1 MLLEEFNPLHD
12 EMVSVIDNDGTVSRD
27 GWKQQVSD
35 EEAVDALKQ
44 MLFARQADVMTVSYQ
59 RQGRMYTY
67 PPNLGQEAIQVAV
80 GMLLRR
86 DDWLVPAFREL
97 GTWLAKGV
105 TLKELFLFWRGHEDA
120 SRFENAPNTLPV
132 AVPVSSQMP
141 HAPGIGFALKRQ
153 GSDAVVCAFVG
164 DGGTSEGDFH
174 EGLNFA
180 GVWQV
185 PVVFV
190 VQNNQFAISV
200 PSHSQTASRN
210 IAVKAHAYG
219 MPGIQVDGNDF
230 FASYDV
236 MKEAFDYAR
245 AGKGPV
251 LVEAV
256 TYRKGAHTT
265 SDDPSR
271 YRSKEEETEWEKRDP
286 INRLRAYLEA
296 KKAWSVNEKQL
307 LKEYRKEIDRQFVEA
322 ENYEPYRLEDVFQ
335 WHYEEM
341 PEELRRQK
349 VAYERFLNWKEA
361 QA

>member
-1 MLLEEFNPLHD
+1 MLLDDFDPLSD
-12 EMVSVIDNDGTVSRD
+12 DMVTVLDNEGGVTQK
-27 GWKQQVSD
+27 GWKPPVSD
-35 EEAVDALKQ
+35 EEAVEALKQ
-44 MLFARQADVMTVSYQ
+44 MLLARQVDTMSVSYQ
-59 RQGRMYTY
+59 RQGRMFTY
-67 PPNLGQEAIQVAV
+67 PPNLGQEAIQVAT
-80 GMLLRR
+80 GMLLRE

-97 GTWLAKGV
+97 GMWLAKGV
-105 TLKELFLFWRGHEDA
+105 SIKELFLYWRGHEDA
-120 SRFENAPNTLPV
+120 SRFENAPNTLPIS
-132 AVPVSSQMP
+132 VPVASQIT
-141 HAPGIGFALKRQ
+141 HGPGLGFAVKRRGTDQ
-153 GSDAVVCAFVG
+153 VVCACVG

-180 GVWQV
+180 GVWKV
-185 PVVFV
+185 PVVFL

-210 IAVKAHAYG
+210 IAVKGLAYG

-230 FASYDV
+230 FASYQV
-236 MKEAFDYAR
+236 MKEAFDHAR

-271 YRSKEEETEWEKRDP
+271 YRTKEEETEWENRDP
-286 INRLRAYLEA
+286 INRLRAYLE
-296 KKAWSVNEKQL
+296 KKKLWSENEKQL
-307 LKEYRKEIDRQFVEA
+307 LRDYRKEIDRQFVEA
-322 ENYEPYRLEDVFQ
+322 ENYAAYNLDDVFQ
-335 WHYEEM
+335 WHFEEM

>member
-1 MLLEEFNPLHD
+1 MLLDEFDPLSD
-12 EMVSVIDNDGTVSRD
+12 DMVSVLDNDGRVTRK
-27 GWKQQVSD
+27 GWKQPVSD
-35 EEAVDALKQ
+35 EEAVEALKQ
-44 MLFARQADVMTVSYQ
+44 MLLARQADTMSVSYQ
-59 RQGRMYTY
+59 RQGRMFTY
-67 PPNLGQEAIQVAV
+67 PPNLGQEAIQVAA
-80 GMLLRR
+80 GMLLREN
-86 DDWLVPAFREL
+86 DWLVSAFREL
-97 GTWLAKGV
+97 GMWLAKGV
-105 TLKELFLFWRGHEDA
+105 TLKELFLYWRGHEDA
-120 SRFENAPNTLPV
+120 SRFENAPNALPLSVPV
-132 AVPVSSQMP
+132 ASQIP
-141 HAPGIGFALKRQ
+141 HGTGLGFAVKKRGTDQ
-153 GSDAVVCAFVG
+153 VVCACVG

-185 PVVFV
+185 PVVFL

-210 IAVKAHAYG
+210 IAAKGRAYG

-230 FASYDV
+230 FASYEV
-236 MKEAFDYAR
+236 MKEAFDHAR

-271 YRSKEEETEWEKRDP
+271 YRTKEEETEWETRDP
-286 INRLRAYLEA
+286 INRLRSYLEA
-296 KKAWSVNEKQL
+296 KNAWSENEKQL
-307 LKEYRKEIDRQFVEA
+307 LHEYRKEIDRQFLEA
-322 ENYEPYRLEDVFQ
+322 ENYGPYELEDVFR

>member
-1 MLLEEFNPLHD
+1 MLLDEFDPLHD
-12 EMVSVIDNDGTVSRD
+12 DMVTVIDNEGSVVGS
-27 GWKQQVSD
+27 GWEQQLSD
-35 EEAVDALKQ
+35 EEVVDALKQ
-44 MLFARQADVMTVSYQ
+44 MLFARQTDLMTVSYQ
-59 RQGRMYTY
+59 RQGRMFTY
-67 PPNLGQEAIQVAV
+67 PPNLGQEAIQVAT
-80 GMLLRR
+80 GMLLRD

-105 TLKELFLFWRGHEDA
+105 TVKELFLFWRGHEEA

-132 AVPVSSQMP
+132 AVPVASQMP
-141 HAPGIGFALKRQ
+141 HAPGIGFAVKRNNTDQ
-153 GSDAVVCAFVG
+153 IVCAFVG

-174 EGLNFA
+174 EGMNFA

-210 IAVKAHAYG
+210 LAAKGLAYG

-230 FASYDV
+230 LASYDV
-236 MKEAFDYAR
+236 VKEAFEHAR

-251 LVEAV
+251 LIEAV

-271 YRSKEEETEWEKRDP
+271 YRTKEEEGEWEKRDP

-296 KKAWSVNEKQL
+296 KDAWSVDEDQL
-307 LKEYRKEIDRQFVEA
+307 LEEYKKEIDRQFVEA
-322 ENYEPYRLEDVFQ
+322 ENYGPYELEDVFR

-341 PEELRRQK
+341 PDELRRQK

>member
-1 MLLEEFNPLHD
+1 MLLDEFDPLSD
-12 EMVSVIDNDGTVSRD
+12 DMVSVLDNEGRVKRT
-27 GWKQQVSD
+27 GWKQPVSD
-35 EEAVDALKQ
+35 EEAVEALKQ
-44 MLFARQADVMTVSYQ
+44 MLLARQADTMSVSYQ
-59 RQGRMYTY
+59 RQGRMFTY
-67 PPNLGQEAIQVAV
+67 PPNLGQEAIQVAA
-80 GMLLRR
+80 GMLLRE

-97 GTWLAKGV
+97 GMWLAKGV
-105 TLKELFLFWRGHEDA
+105 TLKELFLYWRGHEDA
-120 SRFENAPNTLPV
+120 SRFEHARNALPLSVPV
-132 AVPVSSQMP
+132 ASQIP
-141 HAPGIGFALKRQ
+141 HGTGVGFAVKKAGTDQ
-153 GSDAVVCAFVG
+153 VVCACVG
-164 DGGTSEGDFH
+164 DGGASEGDFH

-185 PVVFV
+185 PVVFL

-200 PSHSQTASRN
+200 PSHRQTAARN
-210 IAVKAHAYG
+210 IAAKGRAYG
-219 MPGIQVDGNDF
+219 IPGIQVDGNDF
-230 FASYDV
+230 FASYEV
-236 MKEAFDYAR
+236 MKAAVDHAR

-271 YRSKEEETEWEKRDP
+271 YRTKEEETEWEKRDP

-296 KKAWSVNEKQL
+296 KNAWSENEKQL
-307 LKEYRKEIDRQFVEA
+307 LREYRKEIDRQFLEA
-322 ENYEPYRLEDVFQ
+322 ENYGPYELDDVFR

-361 QA
+361 QG

>member
-1 MLLEEFNPLHD
+1 MLLDEFDPLSD
-12 EMVSVIDNDGTVSRD
+12 EMVTVLGNDGAVTRN
-27 GWKQQVSD
+27 GWKQPVSD

-44 MLFARQADVMTVSYQ
+44 MLFARQADTMSVSYQ
-59 RQGRMYTY
+59 RQGRMFTY
-67 PPNLGQEAIQVAV
+67 PPNNGQEAIQVATA
-80 GMLLRR
+80 MLLRR
-86 DDWLVPAFREL
+86 DDWLVSAFREL
-97 GTWLAKGV
+97 GMWLAKGI
-105 TLKELFLFWRGHEDA
+105 TLKELFLYWRGHEDA
-120 SRFENAPNTLPV
+120 SRFENAPNTLPIS
-132 AVPVSSQMP
+132 VPVSSQIP
-141 HAPGIGFALKRQ
+141 HAPGIGFAIKKQ
-153 GSDAVVCAFVG
+153 GTDQIVVACVG

-180 GVWQV
+180 GVWKV
-185 PVVFV
+185 PVVFL

-200 PSHSQTASRN
+200 PSHQQTASRN
-210 IAVKAHAYG
+210 IAAKGLAYG

-230 FASYDV
+230 FASYEV
-236 MKEAFDYAR
+236 MKEAVDYAR
-245 AGKGPV
+245 SGAGPV

-271 YRSKEEETEWEKRDP
+271 YRTREEETEWEGRDP

-296 KKAWSVNEKQL
+296 NKKWSENEKQL
-307 LKEYRKEIDRQFVEA
+307 LREYRKEIDRQFVEA
-322 ENYEPYRLEDVFQ
+322 ESYGPYNLDDVFR

>member
-1 MLLEEFNPLHD
+1 MLLDDFDPLHD
-12 EMVSVIDNDGTVSRD
+12 DMVTVIGNDGAVVRN
-27 GWKQQVSD
+27 GWEQQLSD
-35 EEAVDALKQ
+35 EEVTDALKQ
-44 MLFARQADVMTVSYQ
+44 MLFARQTDLMTVSYQ
-59 RQGRMYTY
+59 RQGRMFTY
-67 PPNLGQEAIQVAV
+67 PPNVGQEAIQVAT
-80 GMLLRR
+80 GMLLRN

-105 TLKELFLFWRGHEDA
+105 TVKELFLFWRGHEEA

-132 AVPVSSQMP
+132 AVPVASQMP
-141 HAPGIGFALKRQ
+141 HAPGLGFAVKRNKTDQ
-153 GSDAVVCAFVG
+153 IVCAFVG

-174 EGLNFA
+174 EGMNFA

-185 PVVFV
+185 PVVFI

-210 IAVKAHAYG
+210 LAVKGLAYG

-236 MKEAFDYAR
+236 VKEAFEHAR

-271 YRSKEEETEWEKRDP
+271 YRTREEETEWEERDP
-286 INRLRAYLEA
+286 ISRLRAYLHA
-296 KKAWSVNEKQL
+296 KDAWSVDEEQL
-307 LKEYRKEIDRQFVEA
+307 LEEYRKEIDRQFVEA
-322 ENYEPYRLEDVFQ
+322 ENYGPYELEDVFK
-335 WHYEEM
+335 WHYAEM
-341 PEELRRQK
+341 PDELRRQK

>member
-1 MLLEEFNPLHD
+1 MLLDEFDPLRD
-12 EMVSVIDNDGTVSRD
+12 EMISVMQNDGTVSRD
-27 GWKQQVSD
+27 GWSQPLSD

-59 RQGRMYTY
+59 RQGRMFTY
-67 PPNLGQEAIQVAV
+67 PPNDGQEAIQVAT
-80 GMLLRR
+80 GMLLRS

-105 TLKELFLFWRGHEDA
+105 TLKELFLYWRGYEEA
-120 SRFENAPNTLPV
+120 SRFEHAPNTLPI
-132 AVPVSSQMP
+132 AIPVSSQIP
-141 HAPGIGFALKRQ
+141 HAPGIGFAVKRNNTDQ
-153 GSDAVVCAFVG
+153 VVCAFSG

-180 GVWQV
+180 GVWNV
-185 PVVFV
+185 PVVFI

-200 PSHSQTASRN
+200 PAQQQTVSRN
-210 IAVKAHAYG
+210 LAAKAPAYG
-219 MPGIQVDGNDF
+219 MPGVQVDGNDF
-230 FASYDV
+230 FASYEV

-245 AGKGPV
+245 AGNGPV

-271 YRSKEEETEWEKRDP
+271 YRSKEEESEWELRDP

-296 KKAWSVNEKQL
+296 NNKWSVNEKQL
-307 LKEYRKEIDRQFVEA
+307 MKEYRKEIDRQFVEA
-322 ENYEPYRLEDVFQ
+322 ENYGVYALEDVFQ
-335 WHYEEM
+335 WMYEEM
-341 PEELRRQK
+341 PDELRRQK